1 MTHTVT
7 GLWAPGAAK
16 RLEVALEDAM
26 CVETVGTPEAWVDLM
41 KRYVDT
47 RAAGEVKPVPE
58 EEV

>member
-1 MTHTVT
+1 
-7 GLWAPGAAK
+7 
-16 RLEVALEDAM
+16 LEVALEDVM